1 MPSKPKA
8 KTAKKAPASRKPR
21 EAEAEGSEGSQTDP
35 AVITFLRELEHP
47 LKKELEAAR
56 QLILAVSPEIRE
68 GLKWNAP
75 SFYTTEHFATFNLRT
90 PDRIRLI
97 LHTGAKTKETAKTG
111 VKVDDPA
118 GLLEWLAK
126 DRCLVTFSD
135 AKDIQA
141 RGAALQAI
149 LREWMKSV

>member
-8 KTAKKAPASRKPR
+8 KTPASRKPR
-21 EAEAEGSEGSQTDP
+21 EGEAEGSGGSQTDP
-35 AVITFLRELEHP
+35 AVITFLRDLEHP
-47 LKKELEAAR
+47 LKKELEAVR
-56 QLILAVSPEIRE
+56 RLILAVSPEIRE

-97 LHTGAKTKETAKTG
+97 LHTGAKTKDTAKTG

-126 DRCLVTFSD
+126 DRCLVTFND

-141 RGAALQAI
+141 RGAALQGV
-149 LREWMKSV
+149 LREWMKWL